1 MTTFNV
7 GYFVGSLAKASINRT
22 LARALVSLAPKELRL
37 KEVPFGDLPLYSHDY
52 DADLCSA
59 LCPRLSSGGRGRAPI
74 PGLAECNP
82 RPRRPRSIAPTVG
95 HDTRWQVCLG

>member
-52 DADLCSA
+52 DADFPVVARAFKDLSVRIWLSA
-59 LCPRLSSGGRGRAPI
+59 
-74 PGLAECNP
+74 
-82 RPRRPRSIAPTVG
+82 
-95 HDTRWQVCLG
+95 